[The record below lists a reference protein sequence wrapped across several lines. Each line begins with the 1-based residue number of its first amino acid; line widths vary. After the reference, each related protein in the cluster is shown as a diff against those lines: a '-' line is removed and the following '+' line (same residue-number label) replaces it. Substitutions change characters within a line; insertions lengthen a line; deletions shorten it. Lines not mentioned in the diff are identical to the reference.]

1 MPPKQPDLKLVDS
14 PSAAAGLVEPVSK
27 PEDLSAY
34 EPVFLLTVELLDR
47 YWPQTAEVLQPC
59 IDDAMHGEMTTDDIY
74 NRIKAG
80 AMYCLAW
87 KNDGGELPSVAM
99 AIILELQAYPQYT
112 LMNVTALGG
121 RGLDYFG
128 EKYWKHICSWA
139 YMNGVRQMQSSA
151 SPAMTRM
158 LKKLGFKPVYT
169 TLRMGLET

>member
-1 MPPKQPDLKLVDS
+1 MPPKPLELKLVDS
-14 PSAAAGLVEPVSK
+14 PPATAGLVGPVPK

-34 EPVFLLTVELLDR
+34 EPLFLSTIELLDR

-59 IDDAMHGEMTTDDIY
+59 IDDAMHGEMTIDDIY
-74 NRIKAG
+74 AFIRAG
-80 AMYCLAW
+80 KMYCLAW
-87 KNDGGELPSVAM
+87 KNDAGELPSVAM
-99 AIILELQAYPQYT
+99 AIILQLEAYPQYT
-112 LMNVTALGG
+112 VMNVTALGG

-128 EKYWKHICSWA
+128 EKYWKHVCSWA
-139 YMNGVRQMQSSA
+139 YMSGVRQMQSSA